1 MNLLTVYFEQPE
13 GSIYRD
19 LRRIYE
25 NSLQQAMPNVESI
38 IVEPKAP
45 DRKRYNHKLDTAT
58 GFIAAAN
65 WVLHNPDF
73 YAVADIDVMWWRSI
87 EDLPDLMKNY
97 DIMITTRNLKRKWSS
112 GLWAMNPTDA
122 GTRFVKRWRDAVAET
137 AHRFDE
143 EAIKRAV
150 QPWGGIDHYAFNLV
164 HEELKSETRILY
176 LPCCEWNAEVSCWHK
191 MSASVRMVHIYS
203 KLRKVFAG
211 TVEND
216 DPLIGRLAK
225 RARGYLT

>member
-1 MNLLTVYFEQPE
+1 MKLLSVYFQQPE

-19 LRRIYE
+19 LRTIYE
-25 NSLQQAMPNVESI
+25 NSLRQAMPDVESI

-45 DRKRYNHKLDTAT
+45 ARKRYNHKLDTAT
-58 GFIAAAN
+58 GFLAAAN
-65 WVLHNPDF
+65 YVLHNPDF

-87 EDLPDLMKNY
+87 EDLPELMADY
-97 DIMITTRNLKRKWSS
+97 DVMITTRNLKRKWSS
-112 GLWAMNPTDA
+112 GLWAMHPTIA
-122 GTRFVKRWRDAVAET
+122 GTRFVKHWRDNVYEIAK
-137 AHRFDE
+137 RFDE

-150 QPWGGIDHYAFNLV
+150 QPWGGIDHYAFHMT
-164 HEELKSETRILY
+164 HEKLKDSTRILY

-191 MSASVRMVHIYS
+191 MSSRVRMVHIYS

-216 DPLIGRLAK
+216 DPVISALAD
-225 RARGYLT
+225 RARSYLT

>member
-1 MNLLTVYFEQPE
+1 VKLLTVYFEQPE

-19 LRRIYE
+19 LRTIYE
-25 NSLQQAMPNVESI
+25 NSLHQAMPNVESI

-65 WVLHNPDF
+65 YVLHNPDF

-112 GLWAMNPTDA
+112 GLWAVNPTEA
-122 GTRFVKRWRDAVAET
+122 GLNFVNQWKVAVRQTVEHFDDPVWRRLV
-137 AHRFDE
+137 H
-143 EAIKRAV
+143 
-150 QPWGGIDHYAFNLV
+150 PWGGIDHYAFNLV
-164 HEELKSETRILY
+164 HEELKSSTRILY

-216 DPLIGRLAK
+216 DQVIERLAE
-225 RARGYLT
+225 RARSYLT